1 MTNNIRFDTRW
12 LASGLAIALLLA
24 APSPAAAVPASQA
37 VGGMFAAS
45 DGHGTVMLE
54 WYPPMG
60 RRPAGGWRISSGSS
74 DYGRATAESAQAM
87 RSLSTTDANFVANVD
102 AEIAKATRPADLQN
116 AYGVLGLAAFTK
128 PALARALGLAI
139 TLSDVPGGARSYRAE
154 GLDASGRPSGV
165 VLESP
170 PVDSRVMTPLPPT
183 PTGLRGDAVEGGVEL
198 YWLPP
203 PVDHMR
209 PVIGYLL
216 ERNGLAV
223 NSTPLVTGATWN
235 VKRPAYVD
243 RSATL
248 DQQLAYK
255 VVAVDLFGRKSE
267 PASASFFAAD
277 ILATRPLLVWSTT
290 SGTTVTLRWTPRAD
304 PHAAGYVV
312 DRSAQYAGVYQV
324 LTTSALPPRTG
335 TYADTSVHGGTAYYY
350 RVHIVSPQG
359 DIGPPS
365 IPVLGAPVGAAPPQV
380 RGLRATAGRTR
391 VELTWEP
398 VSVRVAGYFVE
409 RHAGSESVWTT
420 MNPRVTPLT
429 KFDDYVGESAG
440 GSLHYRVIA
449 VGYDSRESTP
459 SAEVSAVLPDLVAPG
474 IPYIESTSGAGGRAT
489 LTFSPASPASR
500 TVSFLVVR
508 GGSSRDPGLVIGTP
522 LDGRSRLFVDT
533 NVRAGEDYFY
543 KLVAVGSNGLR
554 SSPTRAVV
562 VRVGNPAVPAATRP
576 SVKFIAKPFP
586 RIELTFAK
594 PPSGF
599 STYVEVKR
607 GLKTPWMA
615 VAGPIVGLGSA
626 TDANPQPHTKAQYRI
641 VYAAANGAEGTP
653 SAPITVSVP

>member
-1 MTNNIRFDTRW
+1 MMNMRW
-12 LASGLAIALLLA
+12 IAAALAIGLLLTA
-24 APSPAAAVPASQA
+24 WSPAAAVPASQA

-45 DGHGTVMLE
+45 DGRGTVMLE
-54 WYPPMG
+54 WFPPLG
-60 RRPAGGWRISSGSS
+60 RRPAGGWRISSGTS
-74 DYGRATAESAQAM
+74 DYGRVTAENAQAM
-87 RSLSTTDANFVANVD
+87 RSLSTTDASFVSNVD
-102 AEIAKATRPADLQN
+102 AEIAKATKPADLQN
-116 AYGVLGLAAFTK
+116 SYGVLGLAAFTK

-154 GLDASGRPSGV
+154 GLDASGRSTGV

-170 PVDSRVMTPLPPT
+170 SVDSRVTTPLPPT
-183 PTGLRGDAVEGGVEL
+183 PGGLRGDAVDGGVEL

-216 ERNGLAV
+216 ERNGTAV
-223 NSTPLVTGATWN
+223 NSAPLVTGATWN

-243 RSATL
+243 RNATL
-248 DQQLAYK
+248 DQQLTYK

-267 PASASFFAAD
+267 SASTSFFAAD
-277 ILATRPLLVWSTT
+277 LHALQPLLVWSTT

-324 LTTSALPPRTG
+324 LTTSALPPRTES
-335 TYADTSVHGGTAYYY
+335 YSDTSVHGGTAYYY
-350 RVHIVSPQG
+350 RVHVVSPQG

-365 IPVLGAPVGAAPPQV
+365 IPVQGAPIGAAPPQV
-380 RGLRATAGRTR
+380 QGVRAVAGSTR

-398 VSVRVAGYFVE
+398 VPVRIAGYFVE
-409 RHAGSESVWTT
+409 RRAGSESVWTT
-420 MNPRVTPLT
+420 MNAGVNALT
-429 KFDDYVGESAG
+429 KFDDYVGAGAG

-449 VGYDSRESTP
+449 VGYDSRESMP
-459 SAEVSAVLPDLVAPG
+459 SADVSAVLPDLVAPG
-474 IPYIESTSGAGGRAT
+474 IPSIESTSGAGGRAT
-489 LTFSPASPASR
+489 LTFSPAPPASR
-500 TVSFLVVR
+500 SVSFLVVR
-508 GGSSRDPGLVIGTP
+508 GGSPRDPGLVIGSP
-522 LDGRSRLFVDT
+522 LDGGARRFVDS

-554 SSPTRAVV
+554 SDPTRAVV
-562 VRVGNPAVPAATRP
+562 VRVGNPSVPAATSP
-576 SVKFIAKPFP
+576 SVKFVAKPFP
-586 RIELTFAK
+586 RVELTFAK
-594 PPSGF
+594 APEGF
-599 STYVEVKR
+599 SIFVEVKR
-607 GLKTPWMA
+607 GSKTPWMS

-641 VYAAANGAEGTP
+641 VYAAANGAEGLP
-653 SAPITVSVP
+653 SAPVTINVP